1 MKRAIAAHRAN
12 PQLGIGAVN
21 TDTGPPVKRP
31 KLSDEVT
38 GSLSSYSF
46 CFFWSTWA
54 YMTDHIVFFGG
65 PSSCHT
71 QVTAGATNI
80 VDHFGGAPSGHGFGL
95 GVPC

>member
-12 PQLGIGAVN
+12 RQLGIGAVN

-46 CFFWSTWA
+46 CFFGR
-54 YMTDHIVFFGG
+54 HG
-65 PSSCHT
+65 P
-71 QVTAGATNI
+71 I
-80 VDHFGGAPSGHGFGL
+80 
-95 GVPC
+95 